1 MTPSRSLNIVL
12 LLPSYFPDTV
22 GGAEQHTRILAMAF
36 QRLGHT
42 ATLIAPT
49 QTAGA
54 AGETVEDGVK
64 VVRIATKHPPF
75 LGGKKLPSLIRW
87 WREVYR
93 YLSDRSAEIDV
104 VAIQHLRLH
113 SIPGVRFAQKFGKVV
128 SGKLGRGGEHFDLK
142 LLRGKKLPMGR
153 WLADTIRNSDMLY
166 IANSADIVEDLVREG
181 ARAANIIR
189 LPNGVECPPA
199 PAAVFAGADG
209 MRNFAF
215 AGRLEHEKG
224 IVKLVEAFER
234 VAARHPDARLNIF
247 GGGPLKDMLKDR
259 VAAAGLETVI
269 RLHGVESDKAKIF
282 GGNAYFLLPSD
293 SEGMSNALLEAMAH
307 GVVPIITPV
316 SGAADLVD
324 TGRSGFIVADNRP
337 DTLEAAIE
345 TALGQSAEQWQALST
360 ATRDTI
366 LSRFSIDEV
375 ARAYIDLYRSRLG
388 QADTPATPMA
398 KAV

>member
-1 MTPSRSLNIVL
+1 MNIVL

-36 QRLGHT
+36 QRAGHT

-49 QTAGA
+49 QTPGA

-64 VVRIATKHPPF
+64 VVRFFTKDPPF

-87 WREVYR
+87 WRAVYS
-93 YLSDRSAEIDV
+93 YLRDRRDEIDV

-113 SIPGVRFAQKFGKVV
+113 SLPGVRFAKAFGKVV

-142 LLRGKKLPMGR
+142 LLRGKKLPVGR
-153 WLADTIRNSDMLY
+153 WLADTIRASDMLY
-166 IANSADIVEDLVREG
+166 IANSADIVDDLVKEG
-181 ARAANIIR
+181 AKAGNIIR
-189 LPNGVECPPA
+189 LPNGVETPPGILA
-199 PAAVFAGADG
+199 TFAAADG
-209 MRNFAF
+209 TRHFTF

-224 IVKLVEAFER
+224 IVKLVDAFER
-234 VAARHPDARLNIF
+234 VVKRHPEARLNIF
-247 GGGPLKDMLKDR
+247 GAGPLKDMLKDR
-259 VAAAGLETVI
+259 VAAAGLEQQILI
-269 RLHGVESDKAKIF
+269 RGVESDKARIF

-307 GVVPIITPV
+307 GTVPIITPV

-324 TGRSGFIVADNRP
+324 TGRSGFIVPDNQP

-345 TALGQSAEQWQALST
+345 TALSLGAEEWTQFSAAAREK
-360 ATRDTI
+360 I
-366 LSRFSIDEV
+366 LQNFGIDKIAADYLDCYSRHMP
-375 ARAYIDLYRSRLG
+375 RAG
-388 QADTPATPMA
+388 AH
-398 KAV
+398 

>member
-1 MTPSRSLNIVL
+1 MTQPRPLNIVL

-22 GGAEQHTRILAMAF
+22 GGAEQHTRILAIAF

-49 QTAGA
+49 QTPGA

-64 VVRIATKHPPF
+64 VVRIATKQPPF
-75 LGGKKLPSLIRW
+75 LGGKKLPSLIHW
-87 WREVYR
+87 WRQVYR
-93 YLSDRSAEIDV
+93 YLFDRRDQIDV

-113 SIPGVRFAQKFGKVV
+113 SIPGVRFAKAFGKIV

-142 LLRGKKLPMGR
+142 LLRGKKLPMGK
-153 WLADTIRNSDMLY
+153 WLADTIRASDMLY
-166 IANSADIVEDLVREG
+166 IANSADIVDDLVKEG
-181 ARAANIIR
+181 AKAGNIVR

-199 PAAVFAGADG
+199 SMAAFTGPDG
-209 MRNFAF
+209 TRNFTF

-234 VAARHPDARLNIF
+234 IAKRHPDARLNIF

-259 VAAAGLETVI
+259 VTAAGLSEII
-269 RLHGVESDKAKIF
+269 RLHGVESDKARIF
-282 GGNAYFLLPSD
+282 GGNAWFLLPSD

-324 TGRSGFIVADNRP
+324 TGRSGFIVADNQP

-345 TALGQSAEQWQALST
+345 TALSQSADQWQSLST
-360 ATRDTI
+360 ATRNTI
-366 LSRFSIDEV
+366 LERFSIDEV
-375 ARAYIDLYRSRLG
+375 ARAYIELYQSRLG
-388 QADTPATPMA
+388 QADPSETPMA